1 MNITACFVTRNHES
15 SLDASLASVRAL
27 SAQLIVVDTGS
38 TDRTIAVAYQ
48 HGATVVEFPWNDDF
62 SAAQNAALDRATG
75 DWILWLNPDEEV
87 DPQTIP
93 LIERATKKAEVF
105 AYDLRIVHEYDVKR
119 PGFGPVDWQPRL
131 FRRDPDVRYHR
142 RLHPTFT
149 TPLSAIASK
158 RGQCLDKLNGS
169 FFRHGYLS
177 VPTAEK
183 MQWVVKLL
191 EAELRDRPEQ
201 LDLTI
206 ELGRNYLRL
215 NDPRGHDV
223 LAMADQPVRA
233 LATHGDAPPA
243 VGMFLEYLL
252 TVSPEQRRSQISREE
267 ATSLADR
274 WFARTPPVLWALS
287 CERYAARDYAKCAER
302 LNRLLALG
310 RSGDYDAS
318 ATFSTDI
325 LGPSAILNLGLCH
338 FQMKNWTEAKDCFEI
353 LRTDPTRSQRAARL
367 YAQATRNASS

>member
-27 SAQLIVVDTGS
+27 KAQLIVVDTGS

-48 HGATVVEFPWNDDF
+48 HGATVVEFPWDDDF
-62 SAAQNAALDRATG
+62 SAAQNAALHRATG

-142 RLHPTFT
+142 RLHPTFA

-158 RGQCLDKLNGS
+158 RGQCLDKVNGS
-169 FFRHGYLS
+169 IFRHGYLS

-302 LNRLLALG
+302 LNQLLALG

-353 LRTDPTRSQRAARL
+353 LRTDPSRSQRAARL
-367 YAQATRNASS
+367 YAQATRNASG